1 MPDRPIAPVD
11 KAKTSLIESKA
22 MHTEIHRGRAIT
34 CEVQIAR
41 NGAVMWRCEIE
52 GLPTALGVRSSTS
65 AKVTPAE
72 VMVEAVGAAH
82 RVIDR
87 ALGAE
92 DEPSDL

>member
-1 MPDRPIAPVD
+1 MPDRPIAPAD
-11 KAKTSLIESKA
+11 KVKTSLIESKA
-22 MHTEIHRGRAIT
+22 THTEIHRGRAVA

-65 AKVTPAE
+65 TKVTPAE
-72 VMVEAVGAAH
+72 VMVEAVDAAR

-87 ALGAE
+87 ALGPQA
-92 DEPSDL
+92 